1 MTSHE
6 LQAIKNSGLRNALR
20 DSVTSKLWT
29 SRKTLEGID
38 LRDPNTFKENL
49 RTVREALDD
58 AEQLYDEAEKIL

>member
-6 LQAIKNSGLRNALR
+6 LQAIKNSGLRTALL

-29 SRKTLEGID
+29 SRKTLENIG

-49 RTVREALDD
+49 RKVREALDD
-58 AEQLYDEAEKIL
+58 AEQLYDEADKIL